1 MTAGIILFLIITGLI
16 ILRVNIVGVL
26 LVAIAYIHFIWGD
39 GTFVYI
45 IEDLW
50 IAIDKEV
57 LLAIPLF
64 ILCGNVMSKG
74 DIAKRLIAIMQE
86 LTRPFPGGL
95 AIATI
100 LTCAVF
106 AAISGSSPVTLIAVG
121 SIAYPGLIKQNYSKR
136 FSMGAVV
143 AGSTL
148 GIIIPPSIPMILYG
162 IVTETSIVDLFKG
175 GVGPG
180 IFLALMLSFYS
191 FFINRHIPSQAY
203 DIKALASAFK
213 EGIWSLLM
221 PVILLGGIYSGY
233 FSPTESAAVALAY
246 SLIIEIFIHR
256 GVTIRDLSD
265 TAIETTIMLGTLF
278 PLLAIAF
285 SINMLL
291 TSQQVPAAL
300 TAWVGSFVSSK
311 ITFILLINV
320 LLLGVGCIMD
330 TISAIMVLAPLL
342 LQLGH
347 AYGIDPVHLGIMMT
361 VNLEIGLLT
370 PPVGINLIVAMT
382 AFREDFGLIIKG
394 VLPFIFLMLAGLL
407 VISFVPELTLWLV
420 Q

>member
-1 MTAGIILFLIITGLI
+1 MTTGIILFLTIIGLI
-16 ILRVNIVGVL
+16 VLRVNIVGVL

-39 GTFVYI
+39 GAFVYI
-45 IEDLW
+45 IEDMW

-74 DIAKRLIAIMQE
+74 DIAKRLITIMQE
-86 LTRPFPGGL
+86 LTRPIPGGL
-95 AIATI
+95 AVASI

-121 SIAYPGLIKQNYSKR
+121 SIAYPGLLKQNYSRR

-191 FFINRHIPSQAY
+191 FFVNRHIPSQAY
-203 DIKALASAFK
+203 DIKALTLALK
-213 EGIWSLLM
+213 KGIWSLLM

-246 SLIIEIFIHR
+246 SLFIEIFIHR
-256 GVTIRDLSD
+256 GVTVRDLSD
-265 TAIETTIMLGTLF
+265 TAVETTIMLGTLF

-291 TSQQVPAAL
+291 TSQQIPAAL
-300 TAWVGSFVSSK
+300 TAWVGSFVSNK

-342 LQLGH
+342 LQLGQ

-420 Q
+420 R

>member
-1 MTAGIILFLIITGLI
+1 MTAGILLFLIIIGLI

-39 GTFVYI
+39 GAFVYI
-45 IEDLW
+45 IEDMW

-74 DIAKRLIAIMQE
+74 DIAKRLITIMQE
-86 LTRPFPGGL
+86 LTRPIPGGL
-95 AIATI
+95 AVASI

-121 SIAYPGLIKQNYSKR
+121 SIAYPGLLKQNYSRR

-191 FFINRHIPSQAY
+191 FFVNRHIPSQAY
-203 DIKALASAFK
+203 DIKALTLALK
-213 EGIWSLLM
+213 KGIWSLLM

-246 SLIIEIFIHR
+246 SLFIEIFIHR
-256 GVTIRDLSD
+256 GVTVRDLSD
-265 TAIETTIMLGTLF
+265 TAVETTIMLGTLF

-291 TSQQVPAAL
+291 TSQQIPAAL
-300 TAWVGSFVSSK
+300 TAWVGSFVSNK

-342 LQLGH
+342 LQLGQ

-420 Q
+420 R